1 MIKTL
6 SFIFLLANII
16 FSQYIDSIN
25 PIHSRENIIKFADHL
40 FCERDYLRAAE
51 EYLRVDEALRNETIN
66 FKTALSCSRIGDYS
80 SAGKLFSTIKESSS
94 LYQSSKLELMKI
106 LFLEEK
112 YSELRKYSEV
122 NGLQKSK
129 LYLISFFMGNE
140 KITLPNNFLESF
152 DENEKTEV
160 MDLYQLKV
168 NSPDK
173 NPIIAS
179 ILSVIIPG
187 AGKIYT
193 GEISDGIVSFIT
205 TSLFAFLSYD
215 NFKADHKFRAWLFGG
230 LAAGFYAG
238 NVYGS
243 YASAQIYNAHVKYE
257 FNLALDS
264 FINSKN
270 YFIPQY
276 DFCK

>member
-1 MIKTL
+1 MIKAL
-6 SFIFLLANII
+6 SFIFLSANII
-16 FSQYIDSIN
+16 FSQSIDSIN
-25 PIHSRENIIKFADHL
+25 SLHSFENIIKFADHL
-40 FCERDYLRAAE
+40 FCEKDYLRAAE
-51 EYLRVDEALRNETIN
+51 EYLRVDKTLINETNN
-66 FKTALSCSRIGDYS
+66 FKTALSCSNIGDYS
-80 SAGKLFSTIKESSS
+80 LAGKLFSAIKESSPF
-94 LYQSSKLELMKI
+94 YYSSKLELMKM

-112 YSELRKYSEV
+112 YSELDEFSKI
-122 NGLQKSK
+122 NDLQNSK
-129 LYLISFFMGNE
+129 LYLISFFKNNE
-140 KITLPNNFLESF
+140 KIIQPNNFLEAF
-152 DENEKTEV
+152 DETEKVEV
-160 MDLYQLKV
+160 MNLYQLKI
-168 NSPDK
+168 NAPNR
-173 NPIIAS
+173 NPFFAS
-179 ILSVIIPG
+179 ILSAIIPG

-193 GEISDGIVSFIT
+193 GEISDGIFSFIT
-205 TSLFAFLSYD
+205 TGLFAFLSYD

-264 FINSKN
+264 FIKSKN

>member
-16 FSQYIDSIN
+16 FSQSIDSIN
-25 PIHSRENIIKFADHL
+25 PIHSRESIIKFADHL

-94 LYQSSKLELMKI
+94 FYQSSRLELMKI

-179 ILSVIIPG
+179 ILSAIIPG

-193 GEISDGIVSFIT
+193 GEISDGIFSFIT
-205 TSLFAFLSYD
+205 TGLFAFLSYD

-238 NVYGS
+238 NIYGS
-243 YASAQIYNAHVKYE
+243 FASAQIYNAQVKYE

-264 FINSKN
+264 FIKSKN